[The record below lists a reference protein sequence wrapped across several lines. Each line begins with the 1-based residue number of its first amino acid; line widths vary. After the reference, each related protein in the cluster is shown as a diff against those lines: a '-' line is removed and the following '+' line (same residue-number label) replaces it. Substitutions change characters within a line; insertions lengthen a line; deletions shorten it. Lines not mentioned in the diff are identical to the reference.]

1 LAAALVLGGSWAMGQ
16 QTSPQGQPAASGG
29 SGGGMVLN
37 YSPWT
42 KFCSMQG
49 QGAGAAKVCFTG
61 REVLTET
68 GESIVAAALIEP
80 AGAPN
85 RIFRITLPVPLQLG
99 YGTRLVVDQGP
110 PLRAPYFTCSTN
122 SCISD
127 YEGTA
132 TLIERLKRGQTLSVE
147 AVDLGGN
154 PMSFPIPLADFAQ
167 AVDGPPTDPKAS
179 ADDQKKR

>member
-1 LAAALVLGGSWAMGQ
+1 MAALALGGSFAMGQ
-16 QTSPQGQPAASGG
+16 QTSPQGQAPAPGASAGG
-29 SGGGMVLN
+29 AVLN

-42 KFCSMQG
+42 KFCSTQG
-49 QGAGAAKVCFTG
+49 QGPGALKICFTG
-61 REVLTET
+61 REVLTEA
-68 GESIVAAALIEP
+68 GESVAAAALIEP

-85 RIFRITLPVPLQLG
+85 RIFRITVPVPLQLA
-99 YGTRLVVDQGP
+99 YGTRLVVDQGA

-127 YEGTA
+127 YEVTA
-132 TLIERLKRGQTLSVE
+132 ALIDRLKRGQTLSVE

-154 PMSFPIPLADFAQ
+154 PISFPIPLADFAK

-179 ADDQKKR
+179 VDDQKKR